1 MSERQIERALQRAGI
16 QSGDAAYEITENT
29 LPPRTADIAE
39 SFGDSIAVLNKMCS
53 TISVLDDVDRRKLD
67 AVVDFAKPVSAS
79 EITHLAENLDLFDF
93 VPSIQTPEDYG
104 RYMIQD
110 SGHFN
115 YDENLD
121 QVYNY
126 EKYGQQ
132 RMEQESG
139 AFTAQGYI
147 AYRGTLTLDE
157 LMAED
162 PPEQGF
168 QMGGMT

>member
-67 AVVDFAKPVSAS
+67 AVVDFAKPVSTS
-79 EITHLAENLDLFDF
+79 EITRLAENLDLFDF